1 MEERKGREKSGG
13 QLSVIILI
21 LLICSTEEV
30 YILAAIFSKSHGAR
44 YINFCIS
51 GWLCPQLPSNKT
63 GRKQTFPVIFAA
75 VVAIKK
81 CFCVLEMNFDSRN
94 KVVYRDAGSETSRS
108 REFVLR
114 LIFSGVCFCRLGR
127 PCVIQKWWNMLL
139 IFLPLSWNQGKPQV
153 NVTHFPAEG
162 LIKEW
167 I

>member
-1 MEERKGREKSGG
+1 MANSQLLYEFWQQFFQKSME
-13 QLSVIILI
+13 LDILI
-21 LLICSTEEV
+21 SV
-30 YILAAIFSKSHGAR
+30 YRVG
-44 YINFCIS
+44 
-51 GWLCPQLPSNKT
+51 LCPQLPSNKT

-127 PCVIQKWWNMLL
+127 PCVIQK
-139 IFLPLSWNQGKPQV
+139 
-153 NVTHFPAEG
+153 
-162 LIKEW
+162 
-167 I
+167 